1 MRQDIYGGLKNAVEK
16 GDDLESAVRSFIN
29 AGYPEAEVRDA
40 AQALSGS
47 TAGHSIVSQ
56 TTVSSTV
63 PQTISHS
70 TGTKSPENR
79 QQVQSNLV
87 RSIET
92 DRRKGTDWGLIVL
105 GSVLFILI
113 IVLITSIF
121 FKTQI
126 IDFFSSLI

>member
-16 GDDLESAVRSFIN
+16 GDDLELAVRSFIN
-29 AGYPEAEVRDA
+29 AGYLETEVREA

-47 TAGHSIVSQ
+47 IAGH
-56 TTVSSTV
+56 STV
-63 PQTISHS
+63 PQTTSHS
-70 TGTKSPENR
+70 IGAQSPEYPR
-79 QQVQSNLV
+79 QAQSNLV
-87 RSIET
+87 RPIET

-126 IDFFSSLI
+126 IDFFSNLI